1 MKGMK
6 KNLSSQREVRLQS
19 ICNNRVMQTLFDK
32 YEDLNMNQYTEGK
45 QDLLVFNNPE
55 STRMKEQMDH
65 MIDNQ
70 KNSFDHMYHWCKG
83 EIYDIKAIVNAIS
96 FKENFEK
103 TLKKT
108 EAKKSN
114 TQADLENVNQGKKTL
129 RTILK
134 NEKDAGGLQTTIDV
148 AEKELENL
156 DTIIA
161 ILTIYMGEQVIP
173 KFKKEKLKIYHKLM
187 QQFTVIEINNA
198 H

>member
-1 MKGMK
+1 
-6 KNLSSQREVRLQS
+6 
-19 ICNNRVMQTLFDK
+19 MQTLFDK
-32 YEDLNMNQYTEGK
+32 YEDLNMTQYTEGK

-83 EIYDIKAIVNAIS
+83 EMYDIKAIVSAIA

-108 EAKKSN
+108 ETKKSN
-114 TQADLENVNQGKKTL
+114 TQTDLENVNQGKKTI
-129 RTILK
+129 RTLLK
-134 NEKDAGGLQTTIDV
+134 NEKDAGGLQSTIENT
-148 AEKELENL
+148 EKELENL

-161 ILTIYMGEQVIP
+161 ILTSYMGEQVIP

-198 H
+198 HQTASFWSTVLQNPNVKNSSKA

>member
-83 EIYDIKAIVNAIS
+83 EIYDIKAIVSAIS

-103 TLKKT
+103 SLKKT

-134 NEKDAGGLQTTIDV
+134 NEKDAGGL
-148 AEKELENL
+148 
-156 DTIIA
+156 
-161 ILTIYMGEQVIP
+161 
-173 KFKKEKLKIYHKLM
+173 
-187 QQFTVIEINNA
+187 
-198 H
+198 

>member
-1 MKGMK
+1 
-6 KNLSSQREVRLQS
+6 
-19 ICNNRVMQTLFDK
+19 
-32 YEDLNMNQYTEGK
+32 
-45 QDLLVFNNPE
+45 
-55 STRMKEQMDH
+55 MDH

-83 EIYDIKAIVNAIS
+83 EMYDIKAIISAIG
-96 FKENFEK
+96 FKERFEQS
-103 TLKKT
+103 LKKT
-108 EAKKSN
+108 EAKKTN
-114 TQADLENVNQGKKTL
+114 TQADLENVNLGKKTL

-134 NEKDAGGLQTTIDV
+134 NEKDAGGLQSTIDT

-198 H
+198 HQTASFWSTVLQNPQVKNSSKA